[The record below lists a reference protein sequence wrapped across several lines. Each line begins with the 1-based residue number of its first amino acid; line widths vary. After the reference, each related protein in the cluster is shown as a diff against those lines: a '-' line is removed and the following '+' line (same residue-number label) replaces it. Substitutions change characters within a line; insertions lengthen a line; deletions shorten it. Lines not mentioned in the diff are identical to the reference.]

1 MTELDKFRLVSN
13 KRFIIARLL
22 FLLVGILVLG
32 FLATVG
38 VETLNLSLDL
48 PTGFLMLFFVV
59 IIILNLPLYFLIS
72 YIQLKPSRWK
82 IFTLSYLQIIID
94 LISVTGLIFISG
106 QPGPI
111 SASFFLIPIV
121 EAVVLFDFLGPFI
134 IALLSGFILNFFSFS
149 VFTFGDNLFLN
160 PGPVDIEANDVL
172 FSASYSVVYLLVA
185 VFLSFNYQFVRPLKI
200 FQLYEKTANR
210 QTNTSEQNQDTVWAN
225 SMNKKMETLNRLL
238 YSKELELKLAK
249 QQLAKLEQAK
259 SKFIAVTTHQLRTP
273 LSAIKWTFNM
283 MIGQQLGPI
292 NDDQKTF
299 LEKGYEGTQRMISIV
314 NNLLNLDHV
323 GVREGGLNF
332 TDIKIDDLIENIVFE
347 FENQLESKNIN
358 LTIKKPEREIPL
370 IEADPSQIRMVI
382 ENFLDNSIKYTPKD
396 GLVTLQIKDA
406 RINSVQE
413 SLEISIQ
420 DSGIGI
426 PEIEQKKIFSKFFR
440 ASNAVA
446 HEPDGTGIGLFIAKD
461 IIERHHG
468 TVWFESIEG
477 KGTTFH
483 LTLPLRQPISKA
495 EEIEEEA
502 VAPNFDL
509 SGNK

>member
-1 MTELDKFRLVSN
+1 M
-13 KRFIIARLL
+13 IARLL
-22 FLLVGILVLG
+22 FLLVGILIVG

-38 VETLNLSLDL
+38 TETLNLSLEL
-48 PTGFLMLFFVV
+48 PAGFLMLFFVV
-59 IIILNLPLYFLIS
+59 IVFLNLPLYLLIS
-72 YIQLKPSRWK
+72 YIQSRPSRWW
-82 IFTLSYLQIIID
+82 IFFLSCFQIIID
-94 LISVTGLIFISG
+94 LISASGLVFLLG

-111 SASFFLIPIV
+111 SASFFILPIV
-121 EAVVLFDFLGPFI
+121 EAVVLFDFWGPVF
-134 IALLSGFILNFFSFS
+134 IALLSSFILNLFSWPILL
-149 VFTFGDNLFLN
+149 FGNSLFLN
-160 PGPVDIEANDVL
+160 SGLVDLDANNL
-172 FSASYSVVYLLVA
+172 LLAISYSVVYLLIA
-185 VFLSFNYQFVRPLKI
+185 VFLSFNYQFIRPLKV
-200 FQLYEKTANR
+200 FQLYEKGSKR
-210 QTNTSEQNQDTVWAN
+210 QNHTSEENKDTLWAN

-238 YSKELELKLAK
+238 YSKELELKLAR

-292 NDDQKTF
+292 NADQKTF

-323 GVREGGLNF
+323 GVREGNLNF
-332 TDIKIDDLIENIVFE
+332 TSIKIDDLIENIVFE

-370 IEADPSQIRMVI
+370 IESDPSQIRMVI
-382 ENFLDNSIKYTPKD
+382 ENFLDNSIKYTPKG
-396 GLVTLQIKDA
+396 GLVTLEIKDA
-406 RINSVQE
+406 RMNSVQE
-413 SLEISIQ
+413 SLEIIIQ

-483 LTLPLRQPISKA
+483 LTLPLRQPLAK
-495 EEIEEEA
+495 EEIDEEKL
-502 VAPNFDL
+502 VTNFDL
-509 SGNK
+509 PNNKEIVK